1 MMQSK
6 GSNQDLVNELAGVAN
21 YPQAVK
27 LRDRNVIAPQ
37 DSEHKQLALINQE
50 MENFMN
56 STGSDQDALDA
67 VESDS
72 PEESGASVPG
82 KKQLRK
88 NTVGQASIGGLPVA

>member
-1 MMQSK
+1 
-6 GSNQDLVNELAGVAN
+6 
-21 YPQAVK
+21 
-27 LRDRNVIAPQ
+27 
-37 DSEHKQLALINQE
+37 
-50 MENFMN
+50 MN

-72 PEESGASVPG
+72 PEEGGASVPG